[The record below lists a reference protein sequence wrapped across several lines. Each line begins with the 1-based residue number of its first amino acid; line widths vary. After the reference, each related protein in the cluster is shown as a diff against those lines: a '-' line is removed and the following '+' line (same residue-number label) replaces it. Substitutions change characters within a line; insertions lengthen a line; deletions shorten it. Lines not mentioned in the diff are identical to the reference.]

1 MRWPPDLTELTSQNL
16 VDSTEL
22 SLLTPRQQEIVYFL
36 EHNDPDIWNGR
47 HGTQPDMNEEQRE
60 KKSDYTVD
68 LGLSL
73 KACGVVDSMLYKN
86 SFPPLTALSCI
97 WVRKLGRVVRHR
109 ELLHGLL
116 GTTTGLE
123 EIYVND
129 KEVLASV
136 ISGYMLA
143 AVFLGCFSVFDF

>member
-1 MRWPPDLTELTSQNL
+1 MRWPLDLTELTSQNL

-36 EHNDPDIWNGR
+36 EHNDPSGDD
-47 HGTQPDMNEEQRE
+47 GTQPDMNEEQRE
-60 KKSDYTVD
+60 KESDYTVD

-73 KACGVVDSMLYKN
+73 KACGVVDGMLYKN

-123 EIYVND
+123 KIYVND
-129 KEVLASV
+129 KEVLALV